1 MQNIKIEYDKAQ
13 LQVKGLLEKGIEG
26 KSELT
31 STIHKVILQLNDGY
45 DFGME
50 LAEEWVHYLTL
61 LVHGCSDNLSNPY
74 SDLENYTIETL
85 SENSEI
91 LSQIETIKI
100 LGKTPVTPLEETR
113 LNNLPVMNKTIC
125 VIAIGGTDTTFYRGL
140 SKSDFEVFTKE
151 LYSPE
156 LYSIFKD
163 HDSEEFIPRGLSAKK
178 NKEGNYISNVESMIM
193 HAYSAGIRH
202 VAVIA
207 NSKSCKPIEEYLKKR
222 LDYIQDLKVIVTVQ
236 PLLPMIKALN
246 GSNEFVISAENGGY
260 PGGHG
265 HGFKYCL
272 RNRDIR
278 NVIKEE
284 NLEFFIFSN
293 GDNAVVLNWGANH
306 FITAINEMKSL
317 EENPKY
323 KNLQIAFFLVW
334 EYLRKGGFSFL
345 LKNKST
351 GDYITQIFEAELAGK
366 SGADIKQLEKS
377 RGAYNT
383 NVATGNIRK
392 VLSHF
397 DHIPMALKKKEK
409 GGFTNYLF
417 EASLATSI
425 TTHQD
430 ANGISFFDNNA
441 ALNILGPKEA
451 KYQHWNH
458 IATRKRDD
466 FFAFFSSIFKV
477 QTKATKCGEA
487 LLIVTDRDA
496 TQNYPLL
503 KGNFVDQNVLNSK
516 GFFEIFKD
524 AYVDVDDFRGTL
536 AINLLKEDDKSQGRL
551 KFEGDIKLI
560 GTGEIL
566 INVPAGKLW
575 IIKNKTIN
583 TQPGQAVTLRG
594 VVSTG
599 RSPKK

>member
-1 MQNIKIEYDKAQ
+1 MQNIKIEFDNAQ
-13 LQVKGLLEKGIEG
+13 LQVKGLLQKGIEG
-26 KSELT
+26 RSELIT
-31 STIHKVILQLNDGY
+31 IIHKIILRLNDGY

-61 LVHGCSDNLSNPY
+61 LVNGCGNNLSNPY
-74 SDLENYTIETL
+74 SDLVNYTIETL
-85 SENSEI
+85 SENSEF
-91 LSQIETIKI
+91 LNEVETIKM
-100 LGKTPVTPLEETR
+100 LDNTPNTPLEETSTD
-113 LNNLPVMNKTIC
+113 NLPVIHKTIF
-125 VIAIGGTDTTFYRGL
+125 VIALGGTDTTFYRGL
-140 SKSDFEVFTKE
+140 SKSDFDDFTKE

-163 HDSEEFIPRGLSAKK
+163 HDSEEFIPRGLSARKDK
-178 NKEGNYISNVESMIM
+178 DGNYISNVESMIM
-193 HAYSAGIRH
+193 HAYCCGIRH

-207 NSKSCKPIEEYLKKR
+207 NSKSYKPIREYLEKR
-222 LDYIQDLKVIVTVQ
+222 LDYLKDLKVIVTVQ

-246 GSNEFVISAENGGY
+246 EAKEFIISEKNGGY

-272 RNRDIR
+272 RNRDVQKI
-278 NVIKEE
+278 IKE
-284 NLEFFIFSN
+284 NILEFFIFSN

-306 FITAINEMKSL
+306 FVTAINEMKTL

-323 KNLQIAFFLVW
+323 KNMRIAFFLVW

-351 GDYITQIFEAELAGK
+351 GDYVTQIFEAELAEK

-383 NVATGNIRK
+383 NVATGNIRN

-397 DHIPMALKKKEK
+397 DNIPMVLKKKEK
-409 GGFTNYLF
+409 GGFANYLF

-430 ANGISFFDNNA
+430 AHGVSFFDNNA
-441 ALNILGPKEA
+441 ALNILGPREA

-466 FFAFFSSIFKV
+466 FFAFFSSIFKIE
-477 QTKATKCGEA
+477 TKTTKYGKVS
-487 LLIVTDRDA
+487 LIVTDRDA

-503 KGNFVDQNVLNSK
+503 KGDFADQNILNSN
-516 GFFEIFKD
+516 GFFDIFKEAD
-524 AYVDVDDFRGTL
+524 VNVDEFSGVLT
-536 AINLLKEDDKSQGRL
+536 INLLKENDKSQGRV

-575 IIKNKTIN
+575 VIKNKTIN
-583 TQPGQAVTLRG
+583 SQNNLYKVEKEIDGND
-594 VVSTG
+594 
-599 RSPKK
+599 

>member
-1 MQNIKIEYDKAQ
+1 MQNIKIEFDSAQ
-13 LQVKGLLEKGIEG
+13 LPVKGLLEKGIEG
-26 KSELT
+26 KKELT
-31 STIHKVILQLNDGY
+31 SEIHKIILQLNDGY

-61 LVHGCSDNLSNPY
+61 LVNGCGNNLSNPY
-74 SDLENYTIETL
+74 SDIENYSVETL
-85 SENSEI
+85 SESTEH
-91 LSQIETIKI
+91 LREVETIKVLDGLPTI
-100 LGKTPVTPLEETR
+100 PLEETS
-113 LNNLPVMNKTIC
+113 LDNLPVMDRTIF
-125 VIAIGGTDTTFYRGL
+125 VIAIGGTDSTFYRGL
-140 SKSDFEVFTKE
+140 SKPDFDIFTKE

-156 LYSIFKD
+156 LYSFFKD
-163 HDSEEFIPRGLSAKK
+163 HGSEEFIPRGLSAKK
-178 NKEGNYISNVESMIM
+178 DRDGNYVSNVESMIM
-193 HAYSAGIRH
+193 HAYCSGIRH

-207 NSKSCKPIEEYLKKR
+207 NSKSYKPIEEYLKNR
-222 LDYIQDLKVIVTVQ
+222 LGYLKDLKVVVTVQ
-236 PLLPMIKALN
+236 PLLPMIKAFN
-246 GSNEFVISAENGGY
+246 DPEEFIISEKNGGY

-272 RNRDIR
+272 RNRD
-278 NVIKEE
+278 VQHLIKEE

-317 EENPKY
+317 EENSKY
-323 KNLQIAFFLVW
+323 KNLRIAFFMVW

-345 LKNKST
+345 LKNKAT
-351 GDYITQIFEAELAGK
+351 GDYITQIFEAELAEK
-366 SGADIKQLEKS
+366 SGADIKQLERS

-397 DHIPMALKKKEK
+397 DNIPMALKKKEK
-409 GGFTNYLF
+409 GGFINYLF
-417 EASLATSI
+417 EASLATAI
-425 TTHQD
+425 TTHQN
-430 ANGISFFDNNA
+430 ANGVSFFDNNA

-477 QTKATKCGEA
+477 QARESKYGKV

-496 TQNYPLL
+496 TQTYPMLN
-503 KGNFVDQNVLNSK
+503 GNFVDQEILNSK
-516 GFFEIFKD
+516 DFFEIFKD

-536 AINLLKEDDKSQGRL
+536 TINLLKENGNTQGRV
-551 KFEGDIKLI
+551 KFEGDIKLV

-566 INVPAGKLW
+566 INVPAGELR
-575 IIKNKTIN
+575 IIKDKTLIN
-583 TQPGQAVTLRG
+583 TDVVDNNFPGQ
-594 VVSTG
+594 
-599 RSPKK
+599 

>member
-1 MQNIKIEYDKAQ
+1 MQNIKIEYEKAQ
-13 LQVKGLLEKGIEG
+13 LPVKELLEKGIEG
-26 KSELT
+26 KYELT
-31 STIHKVILQLNDGY
+31 SIIQKIILQLNDGY
-45 DFGME
+45 EFGTE

-61 LVHGCSDNLSNPY
+61 LVNNCSDNLLNPY
-74 SDLENYTIETL
+74 SDLVNYHIKTL
-85 SENSEI
+85 SESSEYLTEI
-91 LSQIETIKI
+91 ATIKV
-100 LGKTPVTPLEETR
+100 LDRTPAIPLEKTS
-113 LNNLPVMNKTIC
+113 LNNLPVMSKTIAI
-125 VIAIGGTDTTFYRGL
+125 IAVGGTDTTFYRGL
-140 SKSDFEVFTKE
+140 SKSDFDSFARD

-163 HDSEEFIPRGLSAKK
+163 HHSEEFIPRGLSAKK
-178 NKEGNYISNVESMIM
+178 DKDGNYISNVESIIM
-193 HAYSAGIRH
+193 HAYCSGIRR

-207 NSKSCKPIEEYLKKR
+207 NSRSYKPINEYLIKRLEYLK
-222 LDYIQDLKVIVTVQ
+222 DLKVIVTVQ
-236 PLLPMIKALN
+236 PLLPIIKAINDSEELI
-246 GSNEFVISAENGGY
+246 ISEANGGY

-272 RNRDIR
+272 RNRDVQDVIR
-278 NVIKEE
+278 ED

-306 FITAINEMKSL
+306 FITAINEMKYL
-317 EENPKY
+317 EKNPDH
-323 KNLQIAFFLVW
+323 KNLRIAFFLVW

-345 LKNKST
+345 LKNKTT
-351 GDYITQIFEAELAGK
+351 GDYITQIFEAELAEK
-366 SGADIKQLEKS
+366 CGADIKQLEKS

-383 NVATGNIRK
+383 NVATGNIRN
-392 VLSHF
+392 VSSHF
-397 DHIPMALKKKEK
+397 DTIPMALKKKEK
-409 GGFTNYLF
+409 GGFIHYLF

-430 ANGISFFDNNA
+430 SKGVSFFDNNA

-466 FFAFFSSIFKV
+466 FFAFFSSIFKI
-477 QTKATKCGEA
+477 QSKATKYGKV

-503 KGNFVDQNVLNSK
+503 KGNFVDQNTLNSK
-516 GFFEIFKD
+516 EFFEIFKD
-524 AYVDVDDFRGTL
+524 AYVDVDDYRGTL
-536 AINLLKEDDKSQGRL
+536 TINLLKENDTSQGRI

-566 INVPAGKLW
+566 ITVPAGKLW
-575 IIKNKTIN
+575 VLKNKTID
-583 TQPGQAVTLRG
+583 TQNSVYKVENPME
-594 VVSTG
+594 
-599 RSPKK
+599 

>member
-13 LQVKGLLEKGIEG
+13 LSVKGLLEKGIAG

-31 STIHKVILQLNDGY
+31 SIIHKIILRLNGGY

-61 LVHGCSDNLSNPY
+61 LVNGCSDNLSNPY
-74 SDLENYTIETL
+74 SDLANYTIETL
-85 SENSEI
+85 SENSET
-91 LSQIETIKI
+91 LTQIETIRI
-100 LGKTPVTPLEETR
+100 LDKTPTTPLEETS
-113 LNNLPVMNKTIC
+113 LSNLPVINRTIC

-140 SKSDFEVFTKE
+140 SKSDLDIFTKE

-156 LYSIFKD
+156 LYSFFKD
-163 HDSEEFIPRGLSAKK
+163 HGSEEFIPRGLSAKK
-178 NKEGNYISNVESMIM
+178 DRDGNYISNVESMIM
-193 HAYSAGIRH
+193 HAYCSGIRH

-207 NSKSCKPIEEYLKKR
+207 NSKSYKPINEYLTKR
-222 LDYIQDLKVIVTVQ
+222 LDYLKDLKIIVTVQ
-236 PLLPMIKALN
+236 PLLPMIK
-246 GSNEFVISAENGGY
+246 EFNDTKEFIISVENGGY

-272 RNRDIR
+272 RNRDIQD
-278 NVIKEE
+278 VIKEDD
-284 NLEFFIFSN
+284 LEFFIFSN

-306 FITAINEMKSL
+306 FITAINEMNSL
-317 EENPKY
+317 ATNPEY
-323 KNLQIAFFLVW
+323 KNLRIAFFMVW

-345 LKNKST
+345 LKNKTT
-351 GDYITQIFEAELAGK
+351 GDYITQIFEAELAEK
-366 SGADIKQLEKS
+366 SGANIKQLEKS

-383 NVATGNIRK
+383 NVATGNIRS
-392 VLSHF
+392 VSSHF
-397 DHIPMALKKKEK
+397 DNIPMALKKKEK

-430 ANGISFFDNNA
+430 ANGVSFFDNHA

-451 KYQHWNH
+451 EYQHWNH

-466 FFAFFSSIFKV
+466 FFAFFSSVFKV
-477 QTKATKCGEA
+477 QTKATKYGKV

-503 KGNFVDQNVLNSK
+503 KGNFVDEHILNSK
-516 GFFEIFKD
+516 DFFEVFKD
-524 AYVDVDDFRGTL
+524 AYVDVDDFKGILT
-536 AINLLKEDDKSQGRL
+536 INLLRENDKSRGRI
-551 KFEGDIKLI
+551 KFEGGIKLI

-575 IIKNKTIN
+575 IVKDKTID
-583 TQPGQAVTLRG
+583 TKKLKTLIFSR
-594 VVSTG
+594 
-599 RSPKK
+599 

>member
-1 MQNIKIEYDKAQ
+1 MQNIKIEFDKAQ
-13 LQVKGLLEKGIEG
+13 LPVKDLLKKGVEG

-31 STIHKVILQLNDGY
+31 SIIHKIIMQLNDGY
-45 DFGME
+45 DFGLE
-50 LAEEWVHYLTL
+50 LAEEWVHCLTL
-61 LVHGCSDNLSNPY
+61 LVNGCSNNLSNPY
-74 SDLENYTIETL
+74 SDIENYNIETL
-85 SENSEI
+85 SESTEHLSE
-91 LSQIETIKI
+91 IETIKV
-100 LGKTPVTPLEETR
+100 LDELPTTPLEETS
-113 LNNLPVMNKTIC
+113 LNNLPVMNRTIC

-140 SKSDFEVFTKE
+140 SKSDFDIFTKE

-156 LYSIFKD
+156 LYSFFKD
-163 HDSEEFIPRGLSAKK
+163 HDSEEFIPRGLSAKNDK
-178 NKEGNYISNVESMIM
+178 DGNYISNVESMIM
-193 HAYSAGIRH
+193 HAYCSGIRH

-207 NSKSCKPIEEYLKKR
+207 NSKSYKPIEEYLKKR
-222 LDYIQDLKVIVTVQ
+222 LNYLKDLKVIVAVQ
-236 PLLPMIKALN
+236 PLLPMIKAFN
-246 GSNEFVISAENGGY
+246 DSKEFIISEKNGGY

-272 RNRDIR
+272 RNRDIQH
-278 NVIKEE
+278 VIKEE

-293 GDNAVVLNWGANH
+293 GDNSVVLNWGANH

-323 KNLQIAFFLVW
+323 KNLRIAFFLVW

-345 LKNKST
+345 LKNKAT
-351 GDYITQIFEAELAGK
+351 GDYITQIFEAELAEK

-383 NVATGNIRK
+383 NVATGNIRN

-397 DHIPMALKKKEK
+397 DNIPMALKKKEK
-409 GGFTNYLF
+409 RGFINYLF

-430 ANGISFFDNNA
+430 ANGVSFFDNHA

-466 FFAFFSSIFKV
+466 FFAFFSSIFKI
-477 QTKATKCGEA
+477 QTKATKYGKV

-503 KGNFVDQNVLNSK
+503 KGNFVDQDILNSK
-516 GFFEIFKD
+516 DFFEIFKD
-524 AYVDVDDFRGTL
+524 AYVDVDEFRGVL
-536 AINLLKEDDKSQGRL
+536 NINLLKENDKSQGRV

-560 GTGEIL
+560 GTGGIL

-575 IIKNKTIN
+575 VIKSKTID
-583 TQPGQAVTLRG
+583 TQNNLYKVEKEIDE
-594 VVSTG
+594 VCFD
-599 RSPKK
+599 

>member
-13 LQVKGLLEKGIEG
+13 LSVKGLLEKGIEG

-31 STIHKVILQLNDGY
+31 SVINKIILQLNDGY

-61 LVHGCSDNLSNPY
+61 LVNGCSNNLSNPY
-74 SDLENYTIETL
+74 SDLINYTIETL
-85 SENSEI
+85 SEDSEI
-91 LSQIETIKI
+91 PSQIETIKI
-100 LGKTPVTPLEETR
+100 LDKTPTTPLEETSFS
-113 LNNLPVMNKTIC
+113 NLPVMNKTIC

-140 SKSDFEVFTKE
+140 SKSDFDIFTKE

-163 HDSEEFIPRGLSAKK
+163 HGSEEFIPRGLSAKK
-178 NKEGNYISNVESMIM
+178 DKDGNYISNVESMIM
-193 HAYSAGIRH
+193 HAYCSGIRR

-207 NSKSCKPIEEYLKKR
+207 NSKSCKPINEYLKKR
-222 LDYIQDLKVIVTVQ
+222 LDYLKDLKIIVTVQ
-236 PLLPMIKALN
+236 PLLPMIKAFNDAKELI
-246 GSNEFVISAENGGY
+246 ISEENGGY

-272 RNRDIR
+272 KNRDIQ
-278 NVIKEE
+278 NVIKED

-306 FITAINEMKSL
+306 FIIAINEMKSL
-317 EENPKY
+317 AANPKY
-323 KNLQIAFFLVW
+323 KNLRIAFFMVW

-345 LKNKST
+345 LKKKTT
-351 GDYITQIFEAELAGK
+351 GDYITQIFEAELAEK
-366 SGADIKQLEKS
+366 SGANIKQLEKS

-383 NVATGNIRK
+383 NVATGNIRN

-397 DHIPMALKKKEK
+397 DNIPMALKEKEK
-409 GGFTNYLF
+409 GGFTHYLF

-430 ANGISFFDNNA
+430 TKGISLFDNHA

-466 FFAFFSSIFKV
+466 FFAFFSSIFKI
-477 QTKATKCGEA
+477 QTKATKYGKV

-503 KGNFVDQNVLNSK
+503 KGNFVDQDILTSK
-516 GFFEIFKD
+516 DFFEIFKD

-536 AINLLKEDDKSQGRL
+536 TINLLKENNKSQGRI
-551 KFEGDIKLI
+551 KFEGDIKLT

-583 TQPGQAVTLRG
+583 TQHNLYRVEKEIDE
-594 VVSTG
+594 VCFD
-599 RSPKK
+599 

>member
-1 MQNIKIEYDKAQ
+1 MQNITIKFDKDQ
-13 LQVKGLLEKGIEG
+13 LPVKGLLEKGIEG
-26 KSELT
+26 KRELT
-31 STIHKVILQLNDGY
+31 SIIHKIILQLNDGY
-45 DFGME
+45 DFSIK

-61 LVHGCSDNLSNPY
+61 LVNGCSNNLSNPY
-74 SDLENYTIETL
+74 SDLVNYTIETL
-85 SENSEI
+85 SDNSEI
-91 LSQIETIKI
+91 LTQIETITI
-100 LGKTPVTPLEETR
+100 LDKTPVIPLEETS
-113 LNNLPVMNKTIC
+113 LDNLPVMNRTLCI
-125 VIAIGGTDTTFYRGL
+125 IAIGGTDTTFYRGL
-140 SKSDFEVFTKE
+140 LKQDFDIFTKE

-163 HDSEEFIPRGLSAKK
+163 HGSEEFIPRGLSAKK
-178 NKEGNYISNVESMIM
+178 DNDGNYISNVESMIM
-193 HAYSAGIRH
+193 HAYCSGIRH

-207 NSKSCKPIEEYLKKR
+207 NSKSCKPINEYLKKR
-222 LDYIQDLKVIVTVQ
+222 LDYLKDLTVIVTVQ
-236 PLLPMIKALN
+236 PLLPMIKAFN
-246 GSNEFVISAENGGY
+246 DTKEFIISEENGGY

-272 RNRDIR
+272 RNRDVQV
-278 NVIKEE
+278 VIKEE
-284 NLEFFIFSN
+284 NLEYFIFSN
-293 GDNAVVLNWGANH
+293 GDNAVALNWGANH

-317 EENPKY
+317 ESNPKY
-323 KNLQIAFFLVW
+323 KNLRIAFFLVW

-345 LKNKST
+345 LKNKVT
-351 GDYITQIFEAELAGK
+351 GDYITQIFEAELAEK
-366 SGADIKQLEKS
+366 SGADIKQLENS

-383 NVATGNIRK
+383 NVATGNIRN

-397 DHIPMALKKKEK
+397 DNIPMALKKKEK
-409 GGFTNYLF
+409 DGFVNYLF
-417 EASLATSI
+417 EASLATAI

-430 ANGISFFDNNA
+430 ANGVPFFDNNA
-441 ALNILGPKEA
+441 ALNILGPRDA

-477 QTKATKCGEA
+477 QTRATKYGDV

-503 KGNFVDQNVLNSK
+503 KGNFVDQDILNSK
-516 GFFEIFKD
+516 EFFDIFKD
-524 AYVDVDDFRGTL
+524 AYVDVDDFNGALT
-536 AINLLKEDDKSQGRL
+536 INLLKENDKSQGRM

-575 IIKNKTIN
+575 IINNQTIN
-583 TQPGQAVTLRG
+583 TQNNLYKVEKEIDE
-594 VVSTG
+594 VCFD
-599 RSPKK
+599 

>member
-1 MQNIKIEYDKAQ
+1 MQNVKIVIDKAQ
-13 LQVKGLLEKGIEG
+13 LSVKELLEKGIEG
-26 KSELT
+26 KSGLT
-31 STIHKVILQLNDGY
+31 SAIQKIILQLNDDY

-61 LVHGCSDNLSNPY
+61 LVNGCSNNLSNPY
-74 SDLENYTIETL
+74 SDLVNYNIETL

-91 LSQIETIKI
+91 LTQIETIKI
-100 LGKTPVTPLEETR
+100 LDKTPVIPLEETGPD
-113 LNNLPVMNKTIC
+113 NLPVMNRTIF

-140 SKSDFEVFTKE
+140 SKSDFDVFTKE

-156 LYSIFKD
+156 LYSFFKD

-178 NKEGNYISNVESMIM
+178 DKDGNYISNVESMII
-193 HAYSAGIRH
+193 HAYCSGIRH

-207 NSKSCKPIEEYLKKR
+207 NSKSYKPIEGYLKKR
-222 LDYIQDLKVIVTVQ
+222 LDYLKDLEVIVTVQ
-236 PLLPMIKALN
+236 PLLPMIKKLDDPK
-246 GSNEFVISAENGGY
+246 GFIISEENGGY

-272 RNRDIR
+272 RNGDIQS
-278 NVIKEE
+278 VIKEE

-317 EENPKY
+317 EANPKY
-323 KNLQIAFFLVW
+323 KNLRIAFFLVW

-345 LKNKST
+345 LKNKAT
-351 GDYITQIFEAELAGK
+351 GDYITQIFEAELAEK
-366 SGADIKQLEKS
+366 SGADIKQLEES

-383 NVATGNIRK
+383 NVATGNIRN
-392 VLSHF
+392 VSSHF
-397 DHIPMALKKKEK
+397 DNIPMSLKKKEK
-409 GGFTNYLF
+409 GGFINYLF
-417 EASLATSI
+417 EASLATAI

-430 ANGISFFDNNA
+430 ANGVSFFDNNA

-477 QTKATKCGEA
+477 QKKETEYGKA

-503 KGNFVDQNVLNSK
+503 KGDFVDQSILNSK
-516 GFFEIFKD
+516 DFFEIFKD
-524 AYVDVDDFRGTL
+524 AYVDVDDFSGAL
-536 AINLLKEDDKSQGRL
+536 IINLLKENDKSQGRV

-575 IIKNKTIN
+575 VIKNKTID
-583 TQPGQAVTLRG
+583 TQNKDTNF
-594 VVSTG
+594 TN
-599 RSPKK
+599 

>member
-1 MQNIKIEYDKAQ
+1 MQNIKIEFDNVQ
-13 LQVKGLLEKGIEG
+13 LPVKGLLDKGIEG

-31 STIHKVILQLNDGY
+31 SIIHKIILQLNDGY
-45 DFGME
+45 DFGLE
-50 LAEEWVHYLTL
+50 LAEEWAYYLTL
-61 LVHGCSDNLSNPY
+61 LVNGCNNNLSNPY
-74 SDLENYTIETL
+74 SDIENYHIETL
-85 SENSEI
+85 SESTEH
-91 LSQIETIKI
+91 LRKIETIKV
-100 LGKTPVTPLEETR
+100 LDGLPTTPLEETS
-113 LNNLPVMNKTIC
+113 LNNLPVMNRAIF
-125 VIAIGGTDTTFYRGL
+125 VIAIGGTDSTFYRRL
-140 SKSDFEVFTKE
+140 SKLDFDVFAKE

-163 HDSEEFIPRGLSAKK
+163 HGSEEFIPRGLSAKK
-178 NKEGNYISNVESMIM
+178 DRDGNYVSNVESMIM
-193 HAYSAGIRH
+193 HAYCSGIRH

-207 NSKSCKPIEEYLKKR
+207 NSKSYKPINEYLRKR
-222 LDYIQDLKVIVTVQ
+222 LHYLKDLKVIVTVQ
-236 PLLPMIKALN
+236 PLLPMIKA
-246 GSNEFVISAENGGY
+246 SNDDSKEFFISEENGGY

-272 RNRDIR
+272 RNRDIQ
-278 NVIKEE
+278 NIIKEE
-284 NLEFFIFSN
+284 SLEFFIFSN

-317 EENPKY
+317 AANPKY
-323 KNLQIAFFLVW
+323 KNLRIAFFMVW

-345 LKNKST
+345 LKNKAT
-351 GDYITQIFEAELAGK
+351 GDYITQIFEAELAEK

-383 NVATGNIRK
+383 NVATGNIRN

-397 DHIPMALKKKEK
+397 DNIPMALKKKEK

-417 EASLATSI
+417 EASLATAI

-477 QTKATKCGEA
+477 QTKESKYGKA

-503 KGNFVDQNVLNSK
+503 KGNFVDQNILNSK
-516 GFFEIFKD
+516 DFFEIFND

-536 AINLLKEDDKSQGRL
+536 TINLSKENDKSQGRM
-551 KFEGDIKLI
+551 KFEGNIKLI

-583 TQPGQAVTLRG
+583 TQDNLYKVEKEIDE
-594 VVSTG
+594 VCFD
-599 RSPKK
+599 

>member
-1 MQNIKIEYDKAQ
+1 MQNIKIEYGKAQ
-13 LQVKGLLEKGIEG
+13 LPVKELLEKGIEG
-26 KSELT
+26 KEELT
-31 STIHKVILQLNDGY
+31 SVIHKIILLLNDGH
-45 DFGME
+45 DFGIE
-50 LAEEWVHYLTL
+50 LAEEWIHYLTL
-61 LVHGCSDNLSNPY
+61 LVNGCSNNLSNPY
-74 SDLENYTIETL
+74 SDLVNYTIETL

-91 LSQIETIKI
+91 LTQIETVKI
-100 LGKTPVTPLEETR
+100 LDKTPVTPLDETC
-113 LNNLPVMNKTIC
+113 LDNLPVLNRTLC

-140 SKSDFEVFTKE
+140 SKSDFDIFTKE

-163 HDSEEFIPRGLSAKK
+163 YDAEEFIPRGLSAKK
-178 NKEGNYISNVESMIM
+178 DRDGNYISNVESMIM
-193 HAYSAGIRH
+193 HAYCSGIRH

-207 NSKSCKPIEEYLKKR
+207 NSKSCKPINEYLKKR
-222 LDYIQDLKVIVTVQ
+222 LDYLKDLKVFVTVQ
-236 PLLPMIKALN
+236 PLLPMIKTFNDAK
-246 GSNEFVISAENGGY
+246 EFIISEENGGY

-272 RNRDIR
+272 RNKDIQ
-278 NVIKEE
+278 NVIKEDD
-284 NLEFFIFSN
+284 LEFFIFSN

-317 EENPKY
+317 AANPKY
-323 KNLQIAFFLVW
+323 KNLRIAFFMVW

-345 LKNKST
+345 LKNKTT
-351 GDYITQIFEAELAGK
+351 GEYITQIFEAELAEK
-366 SGADIKQLEKS
+366 SGANIKQLEKS

-383 NVATGNIRK
+383 NVATGNIRN

-397 DHIPMALKKKEK
+397 DNIPMALKKKEK

-430 ANGISFFDNNA
+430 TKGVSFFDNNA
-441 ALNILGPKEA
+441 ALNILGPKDA

-466 FFAFFSSIFKV
+466 FFAFFSSIFKT
-477 QTKATKCGEA
+477 QTKATKYGKV
-487 LLIVTDRDA
+487 LLIATDRDA

-503 KGNFVDQNVLNSK
+503 KGDFVDQNILNSK
-516 GFFEIFKD
+516 DFFEVFKD

-536 AINLLKEDDKSQGRL
+536 TINLLKENDKSQGRI

-560 GTGEIL
+560 GTGEVL

-575 IIKNKTIN
+575 IVKNKTIN
-583 TQPGQAVTLRG
+583 TQHNLYRVEKEIDE
-594 VVSTG
+594 VCFDES
-599 RSPKK
+599 

>member
-13 LQVKGLLEKGIEG
+13 LSAKGLLEKGIEG

-31 STIHKVILQLNDGY
+31 SIIHKIILQLNDGY

-61 LVHGCSDNLSNPY
+61 LVNGCGDNLSNPY
-74 SDLENYTIETL
+74 SDLVNYHIETL
-85 SENSEI
+85 SESSEY
-91 LSQIETIKI
+91 LNKIETIRI
-100 LGKTPVTPLEETR
+100 LDKTPTSPLEGTR
-113 LNNLPVMNKTIC
+113 LSSLPVMNRTIF
-125 VIAIGGTDTTFYRGL
+125 VIALGGTDSTFYRGL
-140 SKSDFEVFTKE
+140 SKSDFDIFTKE
-151 LYSPE
+151 LYSSE

-163 HDSEEFIPRGLSAKK
+163 HGSEEFIPRGLSAKK
-178 NKEGNYISNVESMIM
+178 DKDGNYVSNVESMIM
-193 HAYSAGIRH
+193 HAYCSGIRH

-207 NSKSCKPIEEYLKKR
+207 NSKSCKPINEYLKKR
-222 LDYIQDLKVIVTVQ
+222 LCYLEDLTVIVTVQ
-236 PLLPMIKALN
+236 PLLPMIKA
-246 GSNEFVISAENGGY
+246 SNDSKVFVISEENGGY

-272 RNRDIR
+272 RNREIQ
-278 NVIKEE
+278 NVIKEDG
-284 NLEFFIFSN
+284 LEFFIFSN
-293 GDNAVVLNWGANH
+293 GDNSVVLNWGANH

-317 EENPKY
+317 AANPKY
-323 KNLQIAFFLVW
+323 KNLRIAFFMVW

-345 LKNKST
+345 LKNKAT
-351 GDYITQIFEAELAGK
+351 GDYITQIFEAELAEK

-383 NVATGNIRK
+383 NVATGNIRN

-397 DHIPMALKKKEK
+397 DNIPMALKKKEK

-430 ANGISFFDNNA
+430 AKGVSFFDNHA

-466 FFAFFSSIFKV
+466 FFAFFSSIFKI
-477 QTKATKCGEA
+477 QTKATKYGKM

-503 KGNFVDQNVLNSK
+503 KGNFVDQNILNSK
-516 GFFEIFKD
+516 DFFEIFKD

-536 AINLLKEDDKSQGRL
+536 TINLLKENDRPQGRM
-551 KFEGDIKLI
+551 KFEGDVKLI

-575 IIKNKTIN
+575 IIKDKTID
-583 TQPGQAVTLRG
+583 TKKLKTLIF
-594 VVSTG
+594 TN
-599 RSPKK
+599 

>member
-1 MQNIKIEYDKAQ
+1 MQNIKIETDGTQ
-13 LQVKGLLEKGIEG
+13 LPVKGLLEKGIEG
-26 KSELT
+26 KSELI
-31 STIHKVILQLNDGY
+31 STIKKIILRLNDGY
-45 DFGME
+45 DFGIE
-50 LAEEWVHYLTL
+50 LTEEWVRYLTL
-61 LVHGCSDNLSNPY
+61 LVNGCSNNLSNPY
-74 SDLENYTIETL
+74 SDLVNYTIETL
-85 SENSEI
+85 SESSEN
-91 LSQIETIKI
+91 LTQIDTIKV
-100 LGKTPVTPLEETR
+100 LEKTPAIPLEETSPD
-113 LNNLPVMNKTIC
+113 NLSVINRTLF

-140 SKSDFEVFTKE
+140 SKSDVDIFTKK

-156 LYSIFKD
+156 LYSIFKNHGSD
-163 HDSEEFIPRGLSAKK
+163 EFIPRGLSAKK
-178 NKEGNYISNVESMIM
+178 ERDGNYVSNVESMII
-193 HAYSAGIRH
+193 HAYCSGIRH

-207 NSKSCKPIEEYLKKR
+207 NSKSYKPINEYLEKQLEYLK
-222 LDYIQDLKVIVTVQ
+222 DLKIIVTVQ
-236 PLLPMIKALN
+236 PLLPMIK
-246 GSNEFVISAENGGY
+246 EFNNTKEFIISEENGGC

-272 RNRDIR
+272 KNRGIQ
-278 NVIKEE
+278 NIIKKD

-317 EENPKY
+317 TANPKY
-323 KNLQIAFFLVW
+323 KNLRIAFFMVW

-345 LKNKST
+345 LKNKVT
-351 GDYITQIFEAELAGK
+351 GDYITQIFEAELAEK

-392 VLSHF
+392 VLLHF
-397 DHIPMALKKKEK
+397 DNIPMVLKKKEH

-417 EASLATSI
+417 EASLATAI

-430 ANGISFFDNNA
+430 SNGVSFFDNNA

-466 FFAFFSSIFKV
+466 FFAFFSSIFKIE
-477 QTKATKCGEA
+477 TKATKYGRV
-487 LLIVTDRDA
+487 LLIATDRDA

-503 KGNFVDQNVLNSK
+503 KGNFVDQNILNSK
-516 GFFEIFKD
+516 DFFEIFSD
-524 AYVDVDDFRGTL
+524 AYIDVDDFSGTL
-536 AINLLKEDDKSQGRL
+536 TINLSKENDKSQGRM
-551 KFEGDIKLI
+551 KFEGNIKLI
-560 GTGEIL
+560 GTGEII

-575 IIKNKTIN
+575 IAKNKTIN
-583 TQPGQAVTLRG
+583 AQHNLYKVEKEIDE
-594 VVSTG
+594 VCFD
-599 RSPKK
+599 

>member
-1 MQNIKIEYDKAQ
+1 MQNIKIEFDSTQ
-13 LQVKGLLEKGIEG
+13 LSVKGLLEKGIEG
-26 KSELT
+26 KKELT
-31 STIHKVILQLNDGY
+31 SVIHKIILQLNDGY

-61 LVHGCSDNLSNPY
+61 LVNGCSNNLSNPY
-74 SDLENYTIETL
+74 SDIVNYNIETL

-91 LSQIETIKI
+91 LTRIETIKI
-100 LGKTPVTPLEETR
+100 LDKTPVTPLEETG
-113 LNNLPVMNKTIC
+113 LNNLSVMNRSIF

-140 SKSDFEVFTKE
+140 SKSDFDIFTKE

-156 LYSIFKD
+156 LYSFFKD
-163 HDSEEFIPRGLSAKK
+163 HGSEEFIPRGLSAKK
-178 NKEGNYISNVESMIM
+178 DKDENYISNVESMIM
-193 HAYSAGIRH
+193 HAYCSGIRH
-202 VAVIA
+202 IAVIA
-207 NSKSCKPIEEYLKKR
+207 NSKSCKPIEGYLKKR
-222 LDYIQDLKVIVTVQ
+222 LDYLKDLKVIVTVQ
-236 PLLPMIKALN
+236 PLLPMIKALDDSK
-246 GSNEFVISAENGGY
+246 GFIISAENGGY

-272 RNRDIR
+272 RNRDIQD
-278 NVIKEE
+278 VIKEE
-284 NLEFFIFSN
+284 KLEFFIFSN

-306 FITAINEMKSL
+306 FVTAINEMKAL
-317 EENPKY
+317 AANPKY
-323 KNLQIAFFLVW
+323 KNLRIAFFLVW

-345 LKNKST
+345 LKNKAT
-351 GDYITQIFEAELAGK
+351 GDYITQIFEAELAEK

-383 NVATGNIRK
+383 NVATGNIRN
-392 VLSHF
+392 VSSHF
-397 DHIPMALKKKEK
+397 DNIPMALKKKEK
-409 GGFTNYLF
+409 DGFVNYLF
-417 EASLATSI
+417 EASLATAI

-430 ANGISFFDNNA
+430 AKGVSFFDNNA

-477 QTKATKCGEA
+477 QTKETKYGEA

-503 KGNFVDQNVLNSK
+503 KGNFVDQNILNSK
-516 GFFEIFKD
+516 EFFEIFKD
-524 AYVDVDDFRGTL
+524 AYVDVDDFSGTL
-536 AINLLKEDDKSQGRL
+536 TINLLKENDRSQGRV

-566 INVPAGKLW
+566 INVPAGKLLV
-575 IIKNKTIN
+575 IKNKTLIDSD
-583 TQPGQAVTLRG
+583 
-594 VVSTG
+594 VVDPNFTN
-599 RSPKK
+599 

>member
-1 MQNIKIEYDKAQ
+1 MQNIKIKFDKAQ
-13 LQVKGLLEKGIEG
+13 LPVKGLLEKGVEG

-31 STIHKVILQLNDGY
+31 SIIHKIIMQLNDDY
-45 DFGME
+45 DFGEE

-61 LVHGCSDNLSNPY
+61 LVKGCSKNLSNPY
-74 SDLENYTIETL
+74 SDIVNYNIETL
-85 SENSEI
+85 SENSET
-91 LSQIETIKI
+91 LTQIETIKI
-100 LGKTPVTPLEETR
+100 LDKTPVTPLEETSPS
-113 LNNLPVMNKTIC
+113 NLPVINRTIC

-140 SKSDFEVFTKE
+140 SKSDLEIFTKE

-156 LYSIFKD
+156 LYSIFNN
-163 HDSEEFIPRGLSAKK
+163 HDSEELIPRGLSAKK
-178 NKEGNYISNVESMIM
+178 DEDGNYISNVESMIM
-193 HAYSAGIRH
+193 HAYCAGIRH
-202 VAVIA
+202 VAIIA
-207 NSKSCKPIEEYLKKR
+207 NSKSCKPIDEYLKKR
-222 LDYIQDLKVIVTVQ
+222 LDYLKDLKIIVTVQ
-236 PLLPMIKALN
+236 PLLPIIKELN
-246 GSNEFVISAENGGY
+246 DSNKFIISRENGGY

-272 RNRDIR
+272 RNRDVQH
-278 NVIKEE
+278 VIKED

-293 GDNAVVLNWGANH
+293 GDNTVVLNWGANH

-323 KNLQIAFFLVW
+323 KNLRIAFFMVW

-345 LKNKST
+345 LKNKAT
-351 GDYITQIFEAELAGK
+351 GDYITQIFEAELAEK
-366 SGADIKQLEKS
+366 SGANIKQLEKS

-383 NVATGNIRK
+383 NVAIGNIRK

-397 DHIPMALKKKEK
+397 ENIPMALKKKEK
-409 GGFTNYLF
+409 EGFTNYLF

-425 TTHQD
+425 TTHQN
-430 ANGISFFDNNA
+430 ANGVSFFDNNA

-466 FFAFFSSIFKV
+466 FFAFFSSIFKIK
-477 QTKATKCGEA
+477 TKATKYGKV

-503 KGNFVDQNVLNSK
+503 KGNFVDQNILNSK
-516 GFFEIFKD
+516 EFFEIFND
-524 AYVDVDDFRGTL
+524 AYVDVDDFRGALT
-536 AINLLKEDDKSQGRL
+536 INLLKENDKSQGRM
-551 KFEGDIKLI
+551 KFEGNIKLI

-566 INVPAGKLW
+566 INVPAGKFW
-575 IIKNKTIN
+575 VIKNKTID
-583 TQPGQAVTLRG
+583 TQNNSYKVEKEMNEICLD
-594 VVSTG
+594 
-599 RSPKK
+599 